1 MKRKSI
7 TTPTGIAIWP
17 KLNEPDTRWKA
28 EGEYSV
34 NLRLSAEDSAKL
46 IKMIEEYADNAYSQF
61 CTQQGKNKLKRHG
74 MPWTEVTDESG
85 EETGEID
92 FKFKLKAKVETRQ
105 GEVFT
110 QKVGLFDSNGDP
122 MSDPVGGG
130 SKIRVAGEINP
141 WFTASLGFGVS
152 LWIRAAQV
160 IDLIEPKG
168 GGSAKSFGFSSVEGG
183 FTTSGEQLGDEEEQ
197 SFTADDSA
205 DF

>member
-1 MKRKSI
+1 M
-7 TTPTGIAIWP
+7 
-17 KLNEPDTRWKA
+17 
-28 EGEYSV
+28 
-34 NLRLSAEDSAKL
+34 
-46 IKMIEEYADNAYSQF
+46 
-61 CTQQGKNKLKRHG
+61 
-74 MPWTEVTDESG
+74 
-85 EETGEID
+85 
-92 FKFKLKAKVETRQ
+92 
-105 GEVFT
+105 FT
-110 QKVGLFDSNGDP
+110 QKVGLFDSSGDP

-197 SFTADDSA
+197 SFTTDDSA

>member
-34 NLRLSAEDSAKL
+34 NLRLSAEDSAKV

-85 EETGEID
+85 EATGE
-92 FKFKLKAKVETRQ
+92 LGLQVQAQ
-105 GEVFT
+105 G
-110 QKVGLFDSNGDP
+110 QGRDS
-122 MSDPVGGG
+122 S
-130 SKIRVAGEINP
+130 R
-141 WFTASLGFGVS
+141 
-152 LWIRAAQV
+152 
-160 IDLIEPKG
+160 
-168 GGSAKSFGFSSVEGG
+168 
-183 FTTSGEQLGDEEEQ
+183 
-197 SFTADDSA
+197 
-205 DF
+205 